1 MRALASCS
9 RQVGKSYVVRTV
21 SLFRML
27 HPELFGGVPQLVLS
41 SATTQKLASEVQRP
55 AKVWA
60 ASQGWKVYGSAAYA
74 GIHGPGECRWLVSPV
89 AATHG
94 YTVNLA
100 VLDEAWGLNAQ
111 HVRDHV
117 EPTQLRAAHPQLL
130 VTSTAHQD
138 ATPYVLDMRAEAID
152 ALDGRRDLLIVE
164 WSVPEDA
171 VDLDDRVLW
180 RMASPMWTAQRET
193 MLAGKLAK
201 DPLTFVTQ
209 YLNRWPRPR
218 TPDEASLL
226 VDPDVLAASAGTGP
240 LGYVDPVLVVE
251 DAFGTSACVAVAEQD
266 SDGTVRVTG
275 MLTETRGQA
284 WDYADAFLSDPQLIG
299 GRVLVG
305 ASLMVDPRCD
315 QLPVTPEARGALEV
329 RHALPLFRSLLRER
343 RLVVDDDAPDLV
355 HQLLTAQVTRTT
367 SGVTLAH
374 RYQRVD
380 LARAAMWAVAEAA
393 QPGGGPVFM
402 GNETTAGRR

>member
-1 MRALASCS
+1 
-9 RQVGKSYVVRTV
+9 VGKSYVVRALA
-21 SLFRML
+21 LFRTL
-27 HPELFGGVPQLVLS
+27 HPELFGDVPQLVLS
-41 SATTQKLASEVQRP
+41 SATTQKLATEVQRP
-55 AKVWA
+55 AKSWA
-60 ASQGWKVYGSAAYA
+60 QAQGWKTYSGVAYS
-74 GIHGPGECRWLVSPV
+74 GIHAPGDCRWLVAPV
-89 AATHG
+89 VATHG

-100 VLDEAWGLNAQ
+100 VLDEAWSLKAQ

-117 EPTQLRAAHPQLL
+117 EPTQLRAACPQLL

-138 ATPYVLDMRAEAID
+138 ATPYVLDMRSEAIGQ
-152 ALDGRRDLLIVE
+152 LDDPLDLLVVE

-171 VDLDDRVLW
+171 TELGDRELW
-180 RMASPMWTAQRET
+180 RMASPVWTQQRET
-193 MLAGKLAK
+193 MLATKLAK

-209 YLNRWPRPR
+209 YLNRWPKPR
-218 TPDEASLL
+218 TPDEANLL
-226 VDPDVLAASAGTGP
+226 VDPDLLAASAGAGP
-240 LGYVDPVLVVE
+240 LGYVDPVLVIE

-266 SDGTVRVTG
+266 SDGVVRVTG
-275 MLTETRGQA
+275 MLTETRAQA
-284 WDYADAFLSDPQLIG
+284 WDYADAFLADPRLLG

-305 ASLMVDPRCD
+305 ASLVVDPRCES
-315 QLPVTPEARGALEV
+315 LVVTPEPRGALEV

-374 RYQRVD
+374 RFQRVD

-393 QPGGGPVFM
+393 QPGSGPVFM
-402 GNETTAGRR
+402 GNETRAT